1 MAINN
6 PDNYCVILAGG
17 KGKRLWPTSREN
29 YPKQFIDFFGS
40 GRTLLQQTYD
50 RFLQVVPQENIFV
63 CTNQNYADVVRE
75 QLPHLGENNLMA
87 EPIFRSTAP
96 SLAWTTHR
104 IYHINPSANIII
116 SPSDQAIQNE
126 DAFVHNVLDGL
137 QFVSQHD
144 CVLTMGIKPTR
155 PEPGY
160 GYIQLGEA
168 VGNDVFKVQSFTEKP
183 EREFAQ
189 IFVDSG
195 EFYWNT
201 GLYLLN
207 ARYGYAQLS
216 EKMPMVLSRYD
227 EEQPN
232 FSMEGENDFIRDNFP
247 LYPNLSI
254 EHAIIE
260 KSDNS
265 FIMKCN
271 FGWADIGTWHS
282 VYESMQK
289 KEDDNVVI
297 DSRVILEDC
306 HNNVIKLSKDKLGII
321 NGLEGYIVVE
331 KDNILFICKKEDSS
345 ALVRKYVN
353 EVQMKYGDDF
363 V

>member
-1 MAINN
+1 MTVYNT
-6 PDNYCVILAGG
+6 DNYCVILAGG

-29 YPKQFIDFFGS
+29 YPKQFIDFFGT

-50 RFLQVVPQENIFV
+50 RFLKIVPQENIFV
-63 CTNQNYADVVRE
+63 CTNQIYADIVRE
-75 QLPHLGENNLMA
+75 QLPELQPNNLMA

-104 IYHINPSANIII
+104 IYHLNPNANIII
-116 SPSDQAIQNE
+116 SPSDQMILKEEAFIDNIL
-126 DAFVHNVLDGL
+126 DGFAFVKDNA
-137 QFVSQHD
+137 

-160 GYIQLGEA
+160 GYIQLGEC

-183 EREFAQ
+183 DRKFAQ
-189 IFVDSG
+189 IFMDSD

-207 ARYGYAQLS
+207 AKYGYERLN
-216 EKMPMVLSRYD
+216 EKLPEVLSRYD
-227 EEQPN
+227 EEEPV
-232 FSMEGENDFIRDNFP
+232 FSMEKENDFIRDNFP
-247 LYPNLSI
+247 LYPNVSI

-260 KSDNS
+260 KADNS
-265 FIMKCN
+265 FIMKCH

-282 VYESMQK
+282 IYESMQK
-289 KEDDNVVI
+289 KQDDNVVI
-297 DSRVILEDC
+297 DSQVILDNC
-306 HNNVIKLSKDKLGII
+306 HNNVIKLSKDKIGVI
-321 NGLEGYIVVE
+321 NGLEGYIIVE
-331 KDNILFICKKEDSS
+331 KDNVLLICKKEDSS

-353 EVQMKYGDDF
+353 EVQMKYGDEF